1 MLYKCNVLCYTQDQD
16 QLEKLN
22 IEVDDEGM
30 YLPFAIKLDVVIAA
44 KVTSLDE
51 DDISFGCTTI
61 TTIDGDKYLID
72 TKYNTF
78 LKDWEKYLNQ

>member
-22 IEVDDEGM
+22 IEVNDEGM